1 MALEFAAS
9 PVIAAIPP
17 AAGLRSTQFPSNEQS
32 HWIGSSF
39 FGTRAPYRGPTPLQA
54 SNARGSLF
62 RPSPALLLATPPCAR
77 ARNPQSGTS
86 APAAASASASAASS
100 AAAASSSNGA
110 STLVK
115 GAAVRSSRLDPL
127 LVPSEPVTSSSA
139 FADGEPP
146 SAPSENAIS
155 GASSAD
161 APRSLRSS
169 SPTREPAR
177 PGLIERC
184 FGPGTAPSVAEA
196 ASSLLVP
203 LAEHA
208 VSNWALP
215 SGTSGGR
222 SGSEARVRRA
232 KRAAQNLEEEKLR
245 EERRRELSALV
256 EQLEAIREHAME
268 LEMCNQHHLD
278 LSSPRYRESARNLL
292 HYMALRNMDVRHLQ
306 QALANLGLSSLGR
319 TEAHTLASIH
329 AVTRVVRSML
339 RELSPNDTSSSSAS
353 ASASSAS
360 STSSPASASTSI
372 KSRANSR
379 NLASQVEALATDV
392 LPPVLDFADGD
403 RQLQRNTVDLLGAHP
418 PHRKTFIMVTLPA
431 EAAADRALVA
441 ELLRA
446 GMNVARVNCAHDD
459 PVVWGRI
466 VANVRKLSAQ
476 LGRPC
481 RVLMDLAGPKLRT
494 GPMPA
499 GPRVLRLKPNKDA
512 RGKAVSPLRALLFPA
527 APSASSSSPSAT
539 TIPQPSAAA
548 MAAPAAASA
557 AAAAASLPA
566 IPLQASAKWFQE
578 VQTGDVLTM
587 RDACDKRRSLL
598 VTDVLPGAKGPQL
611 IVECPKSVTFET
623 GLPVSVERAESK
635 NGVKGKKARKAE
647 KGAAGAAAGAAAG
660 RGAAEACIGELAA
673 TEVAIELA
681 VGDELLIVRGEGE
694 GSKAQY
700 DAVTGALVRPA
711 AVSCSLEQVFTNL
724 KEGEPVKLDDGKIEG
739 VVEAVGIE
747 EVRVRICKTP
757 PGGAKLKS
765 EKAMNLPDSDLQLQ
779 GLTAKDIA
787 DLDFIVAHADMV
799 AFSFVNDAS
808 DVTMLQEELAKRGA
822 DDLGVV
828 LKIETKRAF
837 QNLPWLMLQGMRGSG
852 PLGVMIARGDMAVE
866 CGWERLAEVQEEVL
880 WLCEA
885 AHVPTIWAT
894 QVRAPAASAAASA
907 ASTDTQ
913 CPKSCILST
922 THSLQPIDVVPLVP
936 LSPFCPHSHPKL
948 VLLPL
953 FHTHH
958 FAQNPPPLF
967 STPTHP
973 SPLQVLEGLAKTGL
987 PSRAEITDAA
997 MGERAECVML
1007 NKGLHIAAAVTT
1019 LDDILQRMRSH
1030 QMKKQS
1036 MMRPLQLSMPFV
1048 TISYSSAS
1056 SDSSS
1061 DSSSDEEA

>member
-1 MALEFAAS
+1 
-9 PVIAAIPP
+9 
-17 AAGLRSTQFPSNEQS
+17 QS

-54 SNARGSLF
+54 SHARGSLF
-62 RPSPALLLATPPCAR
+62 RPSPALPLATPPCAR
-77 ARNPQSGTS
+77 ARNPQLGTS
-86 APAAASASASAASS
+86 ASAAASAASS

-110 STLVK
+110 SMLVK

-127 LVPSEPVTSSSA
+127 LVPSETVTSSSA
-139 FADGEPP
+139 FANGEPP
-146 SAPSENAIS
+146 SAPYENAIS

-222 SGSEARVRRA
+222 SGSEARVRRS
-232 KRAAQNLEEEKLR
+232 KRAARSLEEEKLR
-245 EERRRELSALV
+245 EERRRELSALL
-256 EQLEAIREHAME
+256 EQLEAIRDHAME
-268 LEMCNQHHLD
+268 LEMCNRHHVD
-278 LSSPRYRESARNLL
+278 LSAPRYRESARNLL

-306 QALANLGLSSLGR
+306 QALADLGLSSLGR

-339 RELSPNDTSSSSAS
+339 RELSPAD

-360 STSSPASASTSI
+360 ARSSV
-372 KSRANSR
+372 KSRPKSR

-403 RQLQRNTVDLLGAHP
+403 RQLQRNTMDLLGAHP

-494 GPMPA
+494 GLMPA

-512 RGKAVSPLRALLFPA
+512 RGKAVSPLQALLFPA
-527 APSASSSSPSAT
+527 APSTPSSSSSSPYAT
-539 TIPQPSAAA
+539 ASPQAAA
-548 MAAPAAASA
+548 AAAAPAAAGAGA
-557 AAAAASLPA
+557 AAAALPT
-566 IPLQASAKWFQE
+566 IPVQASAKWFQA

-587 RDACDKRRSLL
+587 QDARGKRRSLL
-598 VTDVLPGAKGPQL
+598 VTDVLPGAKGPQV
-611 IVECPKSVTFET
+611 IVECRKSVSFET

-635 NGVKGKKARKAE
+635 TEVKGKTKKN
-647 KGAAGAAAGAAAG
+647 KVGKITAGAA
-660 RGAAEACIGELAA
+660 AAEACIGELPAK
-673 TEVAIELA
+673 EVAIELA

-724 KEGEPVKLDDGKIEG
+724 KEGDPVKLDDGKIEG
-739 VVEAVGIE
+739 VVEAVGSE

-808 DVTMLQEELAKRGA
+808 DVIMLQEELAKRGA

-894 QVRAPAASAAASA
+894 QV
-907 ASTDTQ
+907 
-913 CPKSCILST
+913 
-922 THSLQPIDVVPLVP
+922 
-936 LSPFCPHSHPKL
+936 
-948 VLLPL
+948 
-953 FHTHH
+953 
-958 FAQNPPPLF
+958 
-967 STPTHP
+967 
-973 SPLQVLEGLAKTGL
+973 LEGLAKTGL

-1036 MMRPLQLSMPFV
+1036 MMRPLQLSTPFV

>member
-1 MALEFAAS
+1 MFLSRIYDLLDITVVPPDILTLHDPTQLVAIAS
-9 PVIAAIPP
+9 ASGFNGNCHYAI
-17 AAGLRSTQFPSNEQS
+17 LQQS

-54 SNARGSLF
+54 SHARGSLF

-278 LSSPRYRESARNLL
+278 LSSPRYRESAHNLL
-292 HYMALRNMDVRHLQ
+292 HYMALRNM
-306 QALANLGLSSLGR
+306 SS
-319 TEAHTLASIH
+319 E
-329 AVTRVVRSML
+329 
-339 RELSPNDTSSSSAS
+339 
-353 ASASSAS
+353 
-360 STSSPASASTSI
+360 
-372 KSRANSR
+372 
-379 NLASQVEALATDV
+379 
-392 LPPVLDFADGD
+392 
-403 RQLQRNTVDLLGAHP
+403 
-418 PHRKTFIMVTLPA
+418 
-431 EAAADRALVA
+431 
-441 ELLRA
+441 
-446 GMNVARVNCAHDD
+446 
-459 PVVWGRI
+459 
-466 VANVRKLSAQ
+466 
-476 LGRPC
+476 
-481 RVLMDLAGPKLRT
+481 VLMDLAGPKLRT

>member
-1 MALEFAAS
+1 
-9 PVIAAIPP
+9 
-17 AAGLRSTQFPSNEQS
+17 QS

-54 SNARGSLF
+54 SHARGSLF
-62 RPSPALLLATPPCAR
+62 RPSPALPLATPPCAR
-77 ARNPQSGTS
+77 AGNPQSGTS
-86 APAAASASASAASS
+86 ASAAASASASAASS

-127 LVPSEPVTSSSA
+127 LVPSEPVSSSSA

-146 SAPSENAIS
+146 SAPSENAII

-232 KRAAQNLEEEKLR
+232 KREAQNLEEEKLR

-353 ASASSAS
+353 ASASAS
-360 STSSPASASTSI
+360 STSSPAPASTSI

-418 PHRKTFIMVTLPA
+418 PHRKTFIMVTLPV

-466 VANVRKLSAQ
+466 MANVRKLSAQ

-557 AAAAASLPA
+557 VAAAASLPA

-587 RDACDKRRSLL
+587 RDACGKRRSLL

-623 GLPVSVERAESK
+623 GVPVSVERAESK

-647 KGAAGAAAGAAAG
+647 KGAAGAAARG
-660 RGAAEACIGELAA
+660 GAAEACIGELAA

-739 VVEAVGIE
+739 VVEAVGSE

-808 DVTMLQEELAKRGA
+808 DVTMLQKELAKRGA

-894 QVRAPAASAAASA
+894 
-907 ASTDTQ
+907 
-913 CPKSCILST
+913 
-922 THSLQPIDVVPLVP
+922 
-936 LSPFCPHSHPKL
+936 
-948 VLLPL
+948 
-953 FHTHH
+953 
-958 FAQNPPPLF
+958 
-967 STPTHP
+967 
-973 SPLQVLEGLAKTGL
+973 QVLEGLAKTGL